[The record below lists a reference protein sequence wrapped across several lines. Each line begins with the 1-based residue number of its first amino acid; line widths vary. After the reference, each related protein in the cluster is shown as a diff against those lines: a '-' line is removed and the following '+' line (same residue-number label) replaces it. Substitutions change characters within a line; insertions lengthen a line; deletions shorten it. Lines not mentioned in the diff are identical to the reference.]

1 MNNTSLDL
9 EQYILGHID
18 NEDPILAKLDRDTHA
33 NVLYSR
39 MCSGHL
45 QGSILTFLSKLI
57 QPNRI
62 LELGT
67 FTGYSAICLAKG
79 LQAEG
84 KLHTVEINDEL
95 EEFAYGYF
103 ELSGLSESIIQHI
116 GNAETII
123 PDLDETFDLVFMDAD
138 KRRYVEHYELVID
151 KVRPGGVI
159 LADNTL
165 WDGKV
170 VEPIS
175 KNDLQTKGILAFNDY
190 VKNDPRVET
199 TILPLR
205 DGITMLRKR

>member
-1 MNNTSLDL
+1 MNHTSLDL
-9 EQYILGHID
+9 EQYILNHID
-18 NEDPILAKLDRDTHA
+18 NEDPVLAQLDRDTHA
-33 NVLYSR
+33 NILYSR

-45 QGSILTFLSKLI
+45 QGTILTFLSKLI
-57 QPNRI
+57 QPQRI

-79 LQAEG
+79 LQPEG
-84 KLHTVEINDEL
+84 ELHTVEINDEL
-95 EEFAYGYF
+95 EEFAYSYF
-103 ELSGLSESIIQHI
+103 EKAGLSETIIQHI
-116 GNAETII
+116 GDAETIV
-123 PDLDETFDLVFMDAD
+123 PSLDETFDLVFMDAD
-138 KRRYVEHYELVID
+138 KRRYVDHYNLVID

-170 VEPIS
+170 IEPVA
-175 KNDLQTKGILAFNDY
+175 KNDLQTKGILAFNEY

-205 DGITMLRKR
+205 DGITMLRKK

>member
-1 MNNTSLDL
+1 MHNSSLDL
-9 EQYILGHID
+9 EQYILNHID
-18 NEDPILAKLDRDTHA
+18 NEDPILSQLDRDTHA

-45 QGSILTFLSKLI
+45 QGSILTFLSKLVSP
-57 QPNRI
+57 QNI

-67 FTGYSAICLAKG
+67 FTGYSAISLAKG
-79 LQAEG
+79 LKEGG

-95 EEFAYGYF
+95 EEFAFSYF
-103 ELSGLSESIIQHI
+103 EKAGLSETIIQHI
-116 GNAETII
+116 GNAEEIV
-123 PDLDETFDLVFMDAD
+123 PALDETFDLVFMDAD
-138 KRRYVEHYELVID
+138 KRRYVEHYEMVID
-151 KVRPGGVI
+151 KVSQGGVI

-170 VEPIS
+170 VEPIAN
-175 KNDLQTKGILAFNDY
+175 NDLQTKGILAFNDH

>member
-1 MNNTSLDL
+1 MNHTSLDL
-9 EQYILGHID
+9 EQYILNHID
-18 NEDPILAKLDRDTHA
+18 NEDPVLAQLDRDTHA
-33 NVLYSR
+33 NILYSR

-45 QGSILTFLSKLI
+45 QGTILTFLSKLI
-57 QPNRI
+57 QPQRI

-67 FTGYSAICLAKG
+67 FTGYSAICLAQG
-79 LQAEG
+79 LQPEG

-95 EEFAYGYF
+95 EEFAYSYF
-103 ELSGLSESIIQHI
+103 EKAGLSETIIQHI
-116 GNAETII
+116 GDAETIV
-123 PDLDETFDLVFMDAD
+123 PSLDKTFDLVFMDAD
-138 KRRYVEHYELVID
+138 KRRYVDHYNLIID

-170 VEPIS
+170 IEPVA
-175 KNDLQTKGILAFNDY
+175 KNDLQTKGILAFNEY

-205 DGITMLRKR
+205 DGITMLRKK

>member
-1 MNNTSLDL
+1 MNHTSLDL
-9 EQYILGHID
+9 EQYILNHID
-18 NEDPILAKLDRDTHA
+18 NEDPVLAQLDRDTHA
-33 NVLYSR
+33 NILYSR

-45 QGSILTFLSKLI
+45 QGTILTFLSKLI
-57 QPNRI
+57 QPQRI

-79 LQAEG
+79 LQPEG

-95 EEFAYGYF
+95 EEFAYSYF
-103 ELSGLSESIIQHI
+103 EKAGLSETIIQHI
-116 GNAETII
+116 GDAETIV
-123 PDLDETFDLVFMDAD
+123 PSLDETFDLVFMDAD
-138 KRRYVEHYELVID
+138 KRRYVDHYNLVID

-170 VEPIS
+170 IEPVA
-175 KNDLQTKGILAFNDY
+175 KNDLQTKGILAFNEY

-205 DGITMLRKR
+205 DGITMLRKK

>member
-1 MNNTSLDL
+1 MNHTSLDL
-9 EQYILGHID
+9 EQYILNHID
-18 NEDPILAKLDRDTHA
+18 NEDPVLAQLDRDTHA
-33 NVLYSR
+33 NILYSR

-45 QGSILTFLSKLI
+45 QGTILTFLSKLI
-57 QPNRI
+57 QPQRI

-79 LQAEG
+79 LQPEG

-95 EEFAYGYF
+95 EEFAYSYF
-103 ELSGLSESIIQHI
+103 EKAGLSETIIQHI
-116 GNAETII
+116 GDAETIV
-123 PDLDETFDLVFMDAD
+123 PSLDETFDLVFMDAD
-138 KRRYVEHYELVID
+138 KRRYVDHYNLIID

-170 VEPIS
+170 IEPVA
-175 KNDLQTKGILAFNDY
+175 KNDLQTKGILAFNEY

-205 DGITMLRKR
+205 DGITMLRKK

>member
-1 MNNTSLDL
+1 MNHTSLDL
-9 EQYILGHID
+9 EQYILNHID
-18 NEDPILAKLDRDTHA
+18 NEDPVLAQLDRDTHA
-33 NVLYSR
+33 NILYSR

-45 QGSILTFLSKLI
+45 QGTILTFLSKLI
-57 QPNRI
+57 QPQRI

-79 LQAEG
+79 LQPEG

-95 EEFAYGYF
+95 EEFAYSYF
-103 ELSGLSESIIQHI
+103 EKADLSETIIQHI
-116 GNAETII
+116 GDAETIV
-123 PDLDETFDLVFMDAD
+123 PSLDETFDLVFMDAD
-138 KRRYVEHYELVID
+138 KRRYVDHYNLVID

-170 VEPIS
+170 IEPVA
-175 KNDLQTKGILAFNDY
+175 KNDLQTKGILAFNEY

-205 DGITMLRKR
+205 DGITMLRKK

>member
-1 MNNTSLDL
+1 MNHTSLDL
-9 EQYILGHID
+9 EQYILNHID
-18 NEDPILAKLDRDTHA
+18 NEDPVLAQLDRDTHA
-33 NVLYSR
+33 NILYSR

-45 QGSILTFLSKLI
+45 QGTILTFLSKLI
-57 QPNRI
+57 QPQRI

-79 LQAEG
+79 LQPEG

-95 EEFAYGYF
+95 EEFAYSYF
-103 ELSGLSESIIQHI
+103 EKAGLSETIIQHI
-116 GNAETII
+116 GDAETIV
-123 PDLDETFDLVFMDAD
+123 PSLDETFDLIFMDAD
-138 KRRYVEHYELVID
+138 KRRYVDHYNLVID

-170 VEPIS
+170 IEPVA
-175 KNDLQTKGILAFNDY
+175 KNDLQTKGILAFNEY

-205 DGITMLRKR
+205 DGITMLRKK

>member
-1 MNNTSLDL
+1 MNHTSLDL
-9 EQYILGHID
+9 EQYILNHID
-18 NEDPILAKLDRDTHA
+18 NEDPVLAQLDRDTHA
-33 NVLYSR
+33 NILYSR

-45 QGSILTFLSKLI
+45 QGTILTFLSKLI
-57 QPNRI
+57 QPQRI

-67 FTGYSAICLAKG
+67 FTGYSAICLAQG
-79 LQAEG
+79 LQPEG

-95 EEFAYGYF
+95 EEFAYSYF
-103 ELSGLSESIIQHI
+103 EKAGLSETIIQHI
-116 GNAETII
+116 GDAETIV
-123 PDLDETFDLVFMDAD
+123 PSLDETFDLVFMDAD
-138 KRRYVEHYELVID
+138 KRRYVDHYNLVID

-170 VEPIS
+170 IEPVA
-175 KNDLQTKGILAFNDY
+175 KNDLQTKGILAFNEY

-205 DGITMLRKR
+205 DGITMLRKK